1 VLFLVTDL
9 EIGGTP
15 RVVRDLAVRL
25 RSSDI
30 FTSVACLAPWGP
42 VAGELLEAGVRVT
55 ELGATSSL
63 HLPRAVRDVVR
74 LARNVDVVYSLLIH
88 ANTVAAIAS
97 AFRRDVRFI
106 QSIQT
111 TQPTPRWHWYL
122 QGLVER
128 AAETI
133 VVPSES
139 VANVAG
145 QWSHISRDRFEVI
158 PNAIDVES
166 FSSLNLQPFGQ
177 PWTRV
182 GFIGRLD
189 PVKRVADL
197 VEAVSLMERAE
208 LHVYGIGE
216 DETRIRAAIHQFD
229 VAPHATLH
237 GETKSAHQALRQI
250 DTLVLPSDAEGFGLV
265 LIEAMA
271 AGVPVVATDVAGIRD
286 VVKHNE
292 TGLLVPA
299 RSPRAIAQAIEQL
312 RGDPALRARLT
323 INAREDVARRYTW
336 AAVIDRY
343 RALLLK

>member
-1 VLFLVTDL
+1 MFLVTDL

-15 RVVRDLAVRL
+15 RVVRDLAIRL

-74 LARNVDVVYSLLIH
+74 LARQVDVVFSLLIH
-88 ANTVAAIAS
+88 ANTVASIAS
-97 AFRRDVRFI
+97 AFKHDVRFI

-122 QGLVER
+122 QGLIER
-128 AAETI
+128 GAEKI

-139 VANVAG
+139 VAIVAG
-145 QWSHISRDRFEVI
+145 QWSHIARDRIEVI
-158 PNAIDVES
+158 PNAIDVDN
-166 FSSLNLQPFGQ
+166 FSRMNLQPFGQ

-189 PVKRVADL
+189 PVKRVPDL
-197 VEAVSLMERAE
+197 VEAVSLLERAE
-208 LHVYGIGE
+208 LHIYGIGE
-216 DETRIRAAIHQFD
+216 HESQIRSAIHRFD
-229 VAPHATLH
+229 INPRATLH
-237 GETKSAHQALRQI
+237 GETKSAHEALRQI

-271 AGVPVVATDVAGIRD
+271 AGIPVVATDVGGIRD
-286 VVKHNE
+286 VVKHDE

-299 RSPRAIAQAIEQL
+299 RSPRALAQALERL
-312 RGDPALRARLT
+312 RSDPVLRARLT
-323 INAREDVARRYTW
+323 LNARDEVARRYTW
-336 AAVIDRY
+336 SAVIDRY
-343 RALLLK
+343 RSLLLK